1 MNPLDRL
8 ARELARLGSH
18 LLRIDPALHH
28 SPTSDVEHDG
38 PDAAFDSLPSHDE
51 RRLPAAPQPEEPL
64 YAATVAARKIDA
76 AGGAVDLTKLR
87 PDQEPLV
94 ADLAR
99 IGRKPTGHQIHRN
112 PDEPCPDCCAALD
125 FVVAGWCEDADEWG
139 EAGRP

>member
-18 LLRIDPALHH
+18 LLRIDPAPH

-38 PDAAFDSLPSHDE
+38 PDAAFDSLPIDTDQ
-51 RRLPAAPQPEEPL
+51 RRLPAEPQPEEPL

-76 AGGAVDLTKLR
+76 AGGAVDLNKLR

-99 IGRKPTGHQIHRN
+99 IGRKPSGHQIHRN
-112 PDEPCPDCCAALD
+112 PDEPCADCCAAID
-125 FVVAGWCEDADEWG
+125 FEVAGWMDDADEFG
-139 EAGRP
+139 SEAGR